1 MFQDITESTAKQLI
15 DAAQLWDVLQ
25 DAERRG
31 AKYTGSMFWRKT
43 GAART
48 EYLIKEVHGIEKSLG
63 CRSPDTEHIIAEF
76 KRNKVESTERLKAL
90 RDAMKKQQRVNF
102 ALRIGRTPNTVIAVL
117 NAIADAGISDHFLVV
132 GTNALFAYETHAGV
146 YLSGDITATKD
157 FDLLWDSRKHLSLA
171 SKDPEFNTKV
181 LSGILKKVDKSFSVL
196 DDEAYRAANSD
207 GYLVDLIKRRPA
219 SYFDDHE
226 KQQLI
231 KAEEDFWACKINNMD
246 WLLSSPKFKQV
257 IVGVNGH
264 MAEMTTI
271 DPRAFVLFKAYLS
284 QKEDREAMKRPRD
297 LEQAKA
303 VFSLI
308 EERLPH
314 LSFDQIK
321 VFPEKVRQLLG
332 TLR

>member
-1 MFQDITESTAKQLI
+1 MFQDISEGSAKQVI
-15 DAAQLWDVLQ
+15 DATQLWEVLQ
-25 DAERRG
+25 DAERRS
-31 AKYTGSMFWRKT
+31 AKYTGSMYWRKT

-48 EYLIKEVHGIEKSLG
+48 EYLIKEVSGVEKSLG
-63 CRSPDTEHIIAEF
+63 CRSADTERVRVEF
-76 KRNKVESTERLKAL
+76 KRNKAECSERLKAL
-90 RDAMKKQQRVNF
+90 REAMKRQQRVNF

-117 NAIADAGISDHFLVV
+117 NAIADAGISDHFLVI
-132 GTNALFAYETHAGV
+132 GTNALYAYETHAGV

-157 FDLLWDSRKHLSLA
+157 FDLLWDSRKHLSLV
-171 SKDPEFNTKV
+171 SKDPEFNTKG
-181 LSGILKKVDKSFSVL
+181 LIGILKKVDKSFSVL
-196 DDEAYRAANSD
+196 DDQAYRAANSD

-219 SYFDDHE
+219 SFFDDHE
-226 KQQLI
+226 KHQLR
-231 KAEEDFWACKINNMD
+231 KVDDDFWACKIHDMD
-246 WLLSSPKFKQV
+246 WLLSSPKFRQV
-257 IVGVNGH
+257 VVGVNGH

-284 QKEDREAMKRPRD
+284 QKEDRDVIRKPRD

-314 LSFDQIK
+314 LGFDQIK
-321 VFPEKVRQLLG
+321 VFPERVRKLLE